1 MSALYHRW
9 VGPLAAG
16 FLLILL
22 SACTGLGGPNPPNHY
37 YVLSAAAGSP
47 STGPGP
53 AQHGPRI
60 GVAPVALPGYLDQPG
75 ITTRGGGNEVV
86 RADYDRWAGPLG
98 GEVARAVGENLS
110 EMVPTDQLTVTSTGR
125 SVPFDYLVEIEI
137 VTFER
142 DQGNAVQLIARWSLF
157 SEDGNTLL
165 TMRTSRFS
173 RPATGTDYNSD
184 VAAMSGALEDLC
196 RDIASAIRESPTAAG
211 SAKTGRRKSAPV
223 SK

>member
-1 MSALYHRW
+1 MIALNHRRVRPRA
-9 VGPLAAG
+9 VGL
-16 FLLILL
+16 LLILL
-22 SACTGLGGPNPPNHY
+22 SACAGGSNPPNRY
-37 YVLSAAAGSP
+37 YVLDAAAGSA

-53 AQHGPRI
+53 AQSGPRI

-86 RADYDRWAGPLG
+86 RADFDRWAGPLG
-98 GEVARAVGENLS
+98 TEVARVAGENLS
-110 EMVPTDQLTVTSTGR
+110 VMVPTDRLTVASTGR

-142 DQGNAVQLIARWSLF
+142 DQGNVVQLIARWSLF
-157 SEDGNTLL
+157 SEDGNSLV

-173 RPATGTDYNSD
+173 RPAAGTDYNSD

-196 RDIASAIRESPTAAG
+196 RDIASAIRESAAAASPT
-211 SAKTGRRKSAPV
+211 KTGRRKSAPV

>member
-1 MSALYHRW
+1 MIVLCHRW

-22 SACTGLGGPNPPNHY
+22 SACAGLGGPNPPNHY

-53 AQHGPRI
+53 AQRGPRI

-75 ITTRGGGNEVV
+75 ITTRSGGNEVV
-86 RADYDRWAGPLG
+86 RADFDRWAGPLG
-98 GEVARAVGENLS
+98 TEVARVVGENLS
-110 EMVPTDQLTVTSTGR
+110 VMVPTERLTVASTGR
-125 SVPFDYLVEIEI
+125 SVPFDFLVEIEI

-142 DQGNAVQLIARWSLF
+142 DQGNSVQLIARWSLF
-157 SEDGNTLL
+157 SEDGNTLV

-173 RPATGTDYNSD
+173 RPATGADYNSD

-196 RDIASAIRESPTAAG
+196 RDIASAIRESATAA
-211 SAKTGRRKSAPV
+211 SPAKTGRRKSAPV